1 MHCVANGKVCLQVW
15 DPRREQWI
23 YIPLAKWERMS
34 TRERSRY
41 IIDK

>member
-1 MHCVANGKVCLQVW
+1 MYCVQNGKVCLQVW

-23 YIPLAKWERMS
+23 YIPLAQWERMS
-34 TRERSRY
+34 DRARARY